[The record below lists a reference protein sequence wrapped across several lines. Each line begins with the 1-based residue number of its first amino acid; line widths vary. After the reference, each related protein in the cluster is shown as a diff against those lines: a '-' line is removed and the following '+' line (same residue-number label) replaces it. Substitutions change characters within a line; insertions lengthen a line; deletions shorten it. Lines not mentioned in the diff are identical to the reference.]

1 MRRLLILLLS
11 LVLCACGFELRGTAQ
26 LPEYMSQTYVQISPT
41 QRELRD
47 EIHRLLRANDITV
60 VTVAEDAGAILDLS
74 TARLDRE
81 IQSVGETAR
90 VREFALVYRVS
101 PMLRT
106 PAETTWQRNLELR
119 RDYTFDQ
126 QQLVGLAQEEEVLRR
141 DMAREMASLILAEL
155 SAAQLQ

>member
-1 MRRLLILLLS
+1 MRRLFIVS
-11 LVLCACGFELRGTAQ
+11 LVLSLTACGFALRGTAQ
-26 LPEYMSQTYVQISPT
+26 LPAYMNQTYVQISPV

-47 EIHRLLRANDITV
+47 EIHRLLRANDISV
-60 VTVAEDAGAILDLS
+60 VESAEAAGAVLDLS

-90 VREFALVYRVS
+90 VREFALVFRVS
-101 PMLRT
+101 PSLRT
-106 PAETTWQRNLELR
+106 PAETTWQRSLELR

-155 SAAQLQ
+155 SAAQLR